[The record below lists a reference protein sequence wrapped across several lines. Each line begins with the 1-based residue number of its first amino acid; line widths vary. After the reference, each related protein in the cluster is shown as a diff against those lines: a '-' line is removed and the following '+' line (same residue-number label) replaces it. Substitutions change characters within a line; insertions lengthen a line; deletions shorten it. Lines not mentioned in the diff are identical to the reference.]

1 MWKSLSK
8 RRMRPMRTLPPA
20 KNPVPSLRS
29 PLPTSHRT
37 KGHPMNLV
45 IAITIGTLFGLGVY
59 QLLRRDLIKAA
70 MGFALLFTAVNLLL
84 LAVGAFDGLNPAY
97 TDQGERPSDPLVQAL
112 ILTAIVVSF
121 GSYALLLGLV
131 NVVSTRFS
139 TLKTD
144 DVSQLQ
150 K

>member
-1 MWKSLSK
+1 
-8 RRMRPMRTLPPA
+8 
-20 KNPVPSLRS
+20 
-29 PLPTSHRT
+29 
-37 KGHPMNLV
+37 MNLV
-45 IAITIGTLFGLGVY
+45 FAITIGTLFALGVY

-84 LAVGAFDGLNPAY
+84 LAVGAFDGTNPAY
-97 TDQGERPSDPLVQAL
+97 TDQGDQPSDPLVQAL

-131 NVVSTRFS
+131 NVVSTRFK
-139 TLKTD
+139 TLRTD
-144 DVSQLQ
+144 DVDQLQ